1 MDHTPE
7 DMGPEALERKLLD
20 AEKRNLGA
28 YGYGVKGFTLS
39 MIETA
44 IDVTEGR
51 VPSSV
56 IKELLEAGQMMLSF
70 PIELLPHARTAVEA
84 VADDYRVVLITKGDL
99 LDQERK
105 LAQSGLGELFDA
117 VEVVSEK
124 TPQVYI
130 DIFNRHGDGVARA
143 LMAGNSMRS
152 DVVPV
157 VEAGQTILQGAVGLC
172 KRTIQGLALAVGLVA
187 VAPEQAAAAPY
198 AAMVMDART
207 GEVLHS
213 RNADTRLHPASLT
226 KMMTLYI
233 AFEAVRNGEIS
244 LDTEITVSRNAEAEP
259 PSELGLR
266 RGQKIALRY
275 LIRAA
280 AVKSANDAATAIGEA
295 ISGSEAAFA
304 RRMNRTAKALGMT
317 RTTFKNAHGLTANG
331 HMSTARDMTILGR
344 HMLYDYPEYY
354 NLFSRKSTN
363 AGTKVVYNT
372 NRRFLAAYRGADGIK
387 TGYTRAAGFNLVS
400 SAKRGDERIIATV
413 FGGQSTAA
421 RNAKVAELLDLGF
434 RRAPA
439 YAKLQKPPMPPY
451 VGNSGVR
458 LAEDDTHGLA
468 GKTIRVSGVIS
479 ETMRPRARPAPE
491 VDPAL
496 LVAEAEVAPETAEEE
511 VQIAALDTDALQ
523 SGINSALLEVTEV
536 SEVSAIQPL
545 ARPAQRQADVEGEEA
560 LKAEIRTAVARAVE
574 APTQRRYTG
583 PRPQVRPT
591 GLETQV
597 ASVEEPVVVTRLSTS
612 GGRYWGIN
620 VGRYT
625 NRFQAEKVLLRTALA
640 EMETLDG
647 SLRKVVQSPR
657 GFDANFL
664 GMTKE
669 SAELA
674 CRRLNSR
681 NVTCETLG
689 PAS

>member
-1 MDHTPE
+1 M
-7 DMGPEALERKLLD
+7 
-20 AEKRNLGA
+20 
-28 YGYGVKGFTLS
+28 
-39 MIETA
+39 
-44 IDVTEGR
+44 
-51 VPSSV
+51 
-56 IKELLEAGQMMLSF
+56 
-70 PIELLPHARTAVEA
+70 
-84 VADDYRVVLITKGDL
+84 
-99 LDQERK
+99 
-105 LAQSGLGELFDA
+105 
-117 VEVVSEK
+117 
-124 TPQVYI
+124 
-130 DIFNRHGDGVARA
+130 
-143 LMAGNSMRS
+143 
-152 DVVPV
+152 
-157 VEAGQTILQGAVGLC
+157 
-172 KRTIQGLALAVGLVA
+172 LAVGLMA
-187 VAPEQAAAAPY
+187 LHPLATQAAPY

-244 LDTEITVSRNAEAEP
+244 LDTVITVSRNAEAEP

-304 RRMNRTAKALGMT
+304 RRMTRTAKSLGMT
-317 RTTFKNAHGLTANG
+317 RTTFKNAHGLTSSG
-331 HMSTARDMTILGR
+331 HLSTARDMTTLGR
-344 HMLYDYPEYY
+344 HILYDYPEYY
-354 NLFSRKSTN
+354 NLFSRRSTD

-372 NRRFLAAYRGADGIK
+372 NRRLLAAYRGADGIK

-413 FGGQSTAA
+413 FGGKSTAS
-421 RNAKVAELLDLGF
+421 RNAKIAELLDLGF
-434 RRAPA
+434 RRAPS
-439 YAKLQKPPMPPY
+439 YAKLQKPALPAY
-451 VGNSGVR
+451 VGNSGVQ
-458 LAEDDTHGLA
+458 LASDDTHGFA

-479 ETMRPRARPAPE
+479 ETLRPRPRPAPE
-491 VDPAL
+491 VDPAV
-496 LVAEAEVAPETAEEE
+496 LVAAAEVPETTAPETEE
-511 VQIAALDTDALQ
+511 VQVASLDTDALQ
-523 SGINSALLEVTEV
+523 SGINSAILEVTEV
-536 SEVSAIQPL
+536 SALQPV
-545 ARPAQRQADVEGEEA
+545 ARPDDLQAQAEGEEA
-560 LKAEIRTAVARAVE
+560 LKSEISTAVAKAVS
-574 APTQRRYTG
+574 APSAPLAQRRYTG
-583 PRPQVRPT
+583 PRPQARPAT
-591 GLETQV
+591 GNTQV
-597 ASVEEPVVVTRLSTS
+597 ASAVEEPVVVTRLSTS

-625 NRFQAEKVLLRTALA
+625 TRFQAEKILLRTALA

-664 GMTKE
+664 GMTRE
-669 SAELA
+669 GAELA